1 MKKTKKTTLALLV
14 ANLPFMAYADEMLQ
28 LDEITVTAIRSEINQ
43 FQSPASI
50 SVVEGERLQAQGGMK
65 VNLSEALQGIP
76 GLVSTSRENYAQD
89 INLSTRGS
97 RSSVRGV
104 RIYVDGIPATMPDG
118 QGVTTHIDLNAI
130 GRIEVLKGPFSS
142 LYGNSSAG
150 TILIKSEQGKNP
162 PSIETSVEGGNHR
175 SWHYGLKAQGGGDGK
190 SVPAYMLSVNRFTTA
205 GDDREH
211 SAARKNQV
219 NFKLNWAMENNAE
232 MALTFNHSYIKA
244 QDPGAL
250 SHAQWKENRNQVAAT
265 IEQFNARKEVKQTQL
280 GLTYRQQLDEKNL
293 INFTA
298 YLGERKLEQYLPIPR
313 IAQTRNAGHAGGVI
327 DFKRTYFGSDVYW
340 QYKAT
345 ENFDTI
351 LGIAFDTMQ
360 DKRKGYENFRGTE
373 NGVKGN
379 LRRDEKNKIF
389 NIDPYVQT
397 NWVFAKDWL
406 LTGGLRYSS
415 TTFKSSDHYLKNG
428 DDSGR
433 KRDGKWLPSV
443 GVSWQGLVDTNLYA
457 SYSRGFETGTF
468 LEMSYRPDGVPG
480 LNFDLKPLTSDNYE
494 IGVKRALGE
503 GMLTAALFRS
513 DTKDDIVSAGT
524 FDGRATYRNAGKTRR
539 QGAEIGWQGNLWED
553 LNLTLSYTFV
563 DVRFRETVSTA
574 IQQGNRIAGVA
585 KHNAYA
591 ALGWHDKSGW
601 RVGSDVR
608 YSSKIQVNHANTEYA
623 PSYTVVGTYI
633 GYLWE
638 KGKWA
643 MDTHARVNNLLNKDY
658 ANVVINDANGRYY
671 EPALKRNF
679 SLGMNI
685 KYHF

>member
-1 MKKTKKTTLALLV
+1 MKKTVLALLV
-14 ANLPFMAYADEMLQ
+14 ANAPFLTYADDDSTQ
-28 LDEITVTAIRSEINQ
+28 LDEIKVTAIRSEMNQ

-50 SVVEGERLQAQGGMK
+50 SVIDGEDIQAQSGMK

-76 GLVSTSRENYAQD
+76 GLISTSRDNYAQD

-118 QGVTTHIDLNAI
+118 QGVTTHIDLNSI
-130 GRIEVLKGPFSS
+130 GRIEILKGPFSS

-162 PSIETSVEGGNHR
+162 PSVETSVEGGSHR
-175 SWHYGLKAQGGGDGK
+175 TWHYGLKAQGGGD
-190 SVPAYMLSVNRFTTA
+190 SRYVPAYMLSVNRFTTA
-205 GDDREH
+205 GDRDH
-211 SAARKNQV
+211 SAARKNQI
-219 NFKLNWAMENNAE
+219 NFKLNWATENNADI
-232 MALTFNHSYIKA
+232 ALTFNHSDIKA

-250 SHAQWKENRNQVAAT
+250 NYAQWKENRNQVARN
-265 IEQFNARKEVKQTQL
+265 IEQFNSRKHVKQTQL
-280 GLTYRQQLDEKNL
+280 GFTYRQQLNEKNL

-298 YLGERKLEQYLPIPR
+298 YTGERKLEQYLPIPR
-313 IAQTRNAGHAGGVI
+313 IAQTRNVGHAGGVI
-327 DFKRTYFGSDVYW
+327 DFKRTYFGTDAYW
-340 QYKAT
+340 QYKAK

-351 LGIAFDTMQ
+351 LGIAFDYMQ
-360 DKRKGYENFRGTE
+360 DKRKGYENFRGTQD
-373 NGVKGN
+373 GVKGR
-379 LRRDEKNKIF
+379 LHRDEKNKIF
-389 NIDPYVQT
+389 NIDPYLQT
-397 NWVFAKDWL
+397 NWSFAKDWL
-406 LTGGLRYSS
+406 FTGGLRYSS
-415 TTFKSSDHYLKNG
+415 TTFKSTDHYLSNG

-433 KRDGKWLPSV
+433 KRDGKWLPSA
-443 GVSWQGLVDTNLYA
+443 GLSWQGLADTNIYF

-494 IGVKRALGE
+494 IGIKRGLGD
-503 GMLTAALFRS
+503 GMLTAALFLT
-513 DTKDDIVSAGT
+513 DTKNDIVSAGT
-524 FDGRATYRNAGKTRR
+524 IDGRATYRNAGKTRR

-553 LNLTLSYTFV
+553 LKFTMSYTFV
-563 DVRFRETVSTA
+563 DARFRETVSST

-585 KHNAYA
+585 KHNAYT

-601 RVGSDVR
+601 RIGSDVR

-623 PSYTVVGTYI
+623 PSYTVAGTYA

-638 KGKWA
+638 RGNWA
-643 MDTHARVNNLLNKDY
+643 IDTHARINNLFNKDY

-679 SLGMNI
+679 SLGMNV
-685 KYHF
+685 KYNF